1 MSYATVVKQKN
12 HKRGATVYSTKR
24 EQDCRIFY
32 AVIGILIFSCA
43 IVILFIKWLGLLD

>member
-12 HKRGATVYSTKR
+12 HKNGRGATVYSTKR

-43 IVILFIKWLGLLD
+43 IVILFIIKV